1 MSVSSLRLLLDQLN
15 VRPSR
20 KLGQNFLVDDSIA
33 EWIADQLA
41 IVEGES
47 VLEIGPGTGAMTR
60 PLAQTGSPL
69 WLVEFDERLA
79 AHLKEHFS
87 DQPKVSVIQGDA
99 VQHDFRFLFAEQPV
113 KILGNLPYS
122 CGGHIMIHY
131 LMPPNPFTR
140 AVFMLQ
146 KEVAE
151 RVVAVPRTKAYG
163 AFSLRIQAYW
173 RPRMLKSIGPEAF
186 FPKPKVDSSVIAL
199 ERRTPGELP
208 PFDHATFD
216 RLIRQGFAQRRK
228 QLKNTLANS
237 EVDWDSA
244 AAALDLPPA
253 ARAEELSLEQWI
265 ALARLADDHPLKD
278 NPQKGDELFDVVDE
292 ADQVVRQATRR
303 DVHANGWLHR
313 AIHVFAFNKNGEL
326 FLQKRSHLKDVHP
339 STWDSSAAG
348 HLDAGESYESAV
360 VRELEEELGIEE
372 SPPEYVATLPPS
384 DATGWEHVKLYR
396 VQASKRLRY
405 PYSEIE
411 TGGFF
416 DLEMIEHWIAR
427 RPQDF
432 ASGFIKC
439 FQVFQK
445 ST

>member
-1 MSVSSLRLLLDQLN
+1 
-15 VRPSR
+15 
-20 KLGQNFLVDDSIA
+20 
-33 EWIADQLA
+33 
-41 IVEGES
+41 
-47 VLEIGPGTGAMTR
+47 
-60 PLAQTGSPL
+60 
-69 WLVEFDERLA
+69 
-79 AHLKEHFS
+79 
-87 DQPKVSVIQGDA
+87 
-99 VQHDFRFLFAEQPV
+99 
-113 KILGNLPYS
+113 
-122 CGGHIMIHY
+122 
-131 LMPPNPFTR
+131 
-140 AVFMLQ
+140 
-146 KEVAE
+146 
-151 RVVAVPRTKAYG
+151 
-163 AFSLRIQAYW
+163 
-173 RPRMLKSIGPEAF
+173 
-186 FPKPKVDSSVIAL
+186 
-199 ERRTPGELP
+199 
-208 PFDHATFD
+208 
-216 RLIRQGFAQRRK
+216 
-228 QLKNTLANS
+228 
-237 EVDWDSA
+237 
-244 AAALDLPPA
+244 
-253 ARAEELSLEQWI
+253 